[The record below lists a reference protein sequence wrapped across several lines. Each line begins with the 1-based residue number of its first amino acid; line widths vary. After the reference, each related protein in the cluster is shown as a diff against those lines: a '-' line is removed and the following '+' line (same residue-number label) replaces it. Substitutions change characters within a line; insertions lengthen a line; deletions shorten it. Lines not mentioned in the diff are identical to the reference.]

1 MIIGI
6 AGGTGSGKTTV
17 VKKIMG
23 RLNDA
28 PVTVIPQDNYYK
40 DNSDLP
46 MEERHKQN
54 FDHPDSIEFSL
65 LAAHID
71 KLKSGQG
78 IQMPMYSYLTC
89 TRAEE
94 TVPVTPMKVIIV
106 EGILVLSQRELRQRM
121 DLKIYVD
128 CDDDDRLIRC
138 IHRDI
143 LERGR
148 DVKSVL
154 ERYEKTVK
162 PMHIQF
168 VEPSKR
174 YADVIITQGGN
185 NEAAVDMISAA
196 IGMKLS

>member
-6 AGGTGSGKTTV
+6 AGGTGSGKTTA
-17 VKKIMG
+17 VKKNMS
-23 RLNDA
+23 RLDA
-28 PVTVIPQDNYYK
+28 TQVTVIPQDNYYR
-40 DNSDLP
+40 DNSDMP
-46 MEERHKQN
+46 MEERQLLN

-65 LAAHID
+65 LAKHIE
-71 KLKSGQG
+71 LLRSGAS
-78 IQMPMYSYLTC
+78 IEMPMYSYLTC
-89 TRAEE
+89 TRAAE
-94 TVPVTPMKVIIV
+94 TVPIKPTKVIIV
-106 EGILVLSQRELRQRM
+106 EGILVLSQPNLRDRM

-154 ERYEKTVK
+154 ERYERTVK

-174 YADVIITQGGN
+174 YADVIITQGGK

-196 IGMKLS
+196 IGMKLT

>member
-23 RLNDA
+23 RLDA
-28 PVTVIPQDNYYK
+28 TQVTVIPQDNYYK
-40 DNSDLP
+40 DNSELP
-46 MEERHKQN
+46 MEERHQLN
-54 FDHPDSIEFSL
+54 FDHPDSLEFSL
-65 LAAHID
+65 LAGHID
-71 KLKSGQG
+71 RLRSDQS
-78 IQMPMYSYLTC
+78 IEMPIYSYLTC

-94 TVPVTPMKVIIV
+94 TVPIKPQKVIIV
-106 EGILVLSQRELRQRM
+106 EGILVLSQPELRDRM

-154 ERYEKTVK
+154 ERYERTVK

-196 IGMKLS
+196 IGMKLA